1 MLVGRNGFLVCE
13 LSRLEALSHQWRGE
27 RRECSWPGYRS
38 QCHAGTPCPVPL
50 PGDTRWPHWG
60 HETRWYYS
68 KARDSHVPAS
78 AMDDSGIIRR
88 RRLQVRTLLFQIFSV
103 KMWITKK
110 NDIKA
115 RVLKRNKNKA
125 TPCFV
130 LVNSLGMGLEKC
142 NYYQFHNV
150 RSIDAKTEHP
160 WTL

>member
-27 RRECSWPGYRS
+27 RRECSWPVPRGNS
-38 QCHAGTPCPVPL
+38 MPCPVTWRHQVTTP
-50 PGDTRWPHWG
+50 G